1 MAVYRDF
8 YVEEILKGVNV
19 YQSYDAWVNGEQPIY
34 QAETVQDAESWI
46 DQKLEGKLESFDPG
60 KYKDTETLFYGM
72 KDLAYVD
79 TLKWVEFWYPTMSE
93 KAIRFT
99 ATTLWSLYGMWREDL
114 VGVEGDNI
122 IMK

>member
-8 YVEEILKGVNV
+8 YVEEIPKGINV
-19 YQSYDAWVNGEQPIY
+19 YHSYDAWVNGEQPIH

-46 DQKLEGKLESFDPG
+46 DQELEGELESFDPG

-79 TLKWVEFWYPTMSE
+79 ALKWVEFWYPTMSE

-122 IMK
+122 IMR